1 VEGGGCKR
9 RACGGC
15 EAARQA
21 RPWLGRRQWPA
32 RLLALSIVSCYMPVL
47 LVLLLR
53 LLLQA
58 RGAAAAAGDCL
69 EKRELVDCLAE
80 GGNST
85 DAACSICCE
94 DYQPG
99 GAARKQGP
107 SLPARLS
114 PALPLC

>member
-1 VEGGGCKR
+1 
-9 RACGGC
+9 
-15 EAARQA
+15 
-21 RPWLGRRQWPA
+21 
-32 RLLALSIVSCYMPVL
+32 MPVL

-107 SLPARLS
+107 SLPARLR